1 MVKLIIGAK
10 GSGKTKVIVESA
22 NDTIAT
28 TSGTAVFIAKG
39 KKLIHEVKYQV
50 RYIDTEE
57 YAINSTDKLY
67 GLVSGVISYD
77 YDAHDIFV
85 DSALK
90 IIGGEVSELEKL
102 VLALDKLTSDHSVT
116 LVMTSS
122 LTEDEVTEGLKS
134 YIA

>member
-28 TSGTAVFIAKG
+28 TNGTAVFIAKG

-57 YAINSTDKLY
+57 YGIDSTDKLY

-90 IIGGEVSELEKL
+90 IIGGDIQELEKL
-102 VLALDKLTSDHSVT
+102 ISSLDKLTSEHSVT
-116 LVMTSS
+116 LTMTSS
-122 LTEDEVTEGLKS
+122 ITEEEITEGLKS

>member
-10 GSGKTKVIVESA
+10 GSGKTKVLVESA

-28 TSGTAVFIAKG
+28 TNGTAVFIAKG

-50 RYIDTEE
+50 RFIDTDE
-57 YAINSTDKLY
+57 YRVDNTDKLF
-67 GLVSGVISYD
+67 GLVAGVISYD

-90 IIGGEVSELEKL
+90 IIGGEVEALEKL
-102 VLALDKLTSDHSVT
+102 IVSLDTLAAAHSINIVVTSSVT
-116 LVMTSS
+116 AEE
-122 LTEDEVTEGLKS
+122 LTETLKK
-134 YIA
+134 YVA